1 MHNKSVFSYFLLI
14 QSKTNLSQNGW
25 TSSVILKNM
34 YGNFSQFIIIIIMII
49 IIIIIIITVR
59 SRIVAQAHLEQ
70 CDLAQ

>member
-34 YGNFSQFIIIIIMII
+34 YGNFSPFIIIIIII
-49 IIIIIIITVR
+49 SIIIIITVR

>member
-34 YGNFSQFIIIIIMII
+34 YGNFSQFIIIII
-49 IIIIIIITVR
+49 IIIIITVR

>member
-34 YGNFSQFIIIIIMII
+34 YGNFSQFIIIII
-49 IIIIIIITVR
+49 IIITVR

>member
-1 MHNKSVFSYFLLI
+1 
-14 QSKTNLSQNGW
+14 
-25 TSSVILKNM
+25 M
-34 YGNFSQFIIIIIMII
+34 YGNFSQFIIIIIN

>member
-14 QSKTNLSQNGW
+14 QSNTNLSQNGW

-34 YGNFSQFIIIIIMII
+34 YGNFSQFIIIII
-49 IIIIIIITVR
+49 IIIIIITVR

>member
-1 MHNKSVFSYFLLI
+1 
-14 QSKTNLSQNGW
+14 
-25 TSSVILKNM
+25 M
-34 YGNFSQFIIIIIMII
+34 YGNFSQF

>member
-1 MHNKSVFSYFLLI
+1 MGEHQVLFWKIRMEILVSSLL
-14 QSKTNLSQNGW
+14 L
-25 TSSVILKNM
+25 L
-34 YGNFSQFIIIIIMII
+34 II

>member
-1 MHNKSVFSYFLLI
+1 
-14 QSKTNLSQNGW
+14 
-25 TSSVILKNM
+25 M
-34 YGNFSQFIIIIIMII
+34 YGNFSQFIII

>member
-34 YGNFSQFIIIIIMII
+34 YGNFSQFIIIII
-49 IIIIIIITVR
+49 IIIIIITVR

>member
-1 MHNKSVFSYFLLI
+1 
-14 QSKTNLSQNGW
+14 
-25 TSSVILKNM
+25 M
-34 YGNFSQFIIIIIMII
+34 YGNFSQFIIII

>member
-34 YGNFSQFIIIIIMII
+34 YGNFSQFIIIII
-49 IIIIIIITVR
+49 IITVR